1 MNGDTSYDFSQLTDE
16 ERKEAERQITQ
27 DLATLGG
34 SETQEQKDV
43 KTALAGAKHDD
54 TKRRIEDSKRFDETL
69 ESEAASV
76 GASTDALKLYA
87 LAQEKAA
94 KVNRIQVIGNAVTV
108 MDNAIVN
115 IYNAA
120 GALVAQTTVAGVKS
134 VSLADNAAGLYLVEA
149 IFADG
154 ARQVVKVIK

>member
-1 MNGDTSYDFSQLTDE
+1 MTGDTSYDFSQLTDE

-34 SETQEQKDV
+34 NETQEQKDV

-76 GASTDALKLYA
+76 GASTDALRLYA

-94 KVNRIQVIGNAVTV
+94 KSTKNLSSATAKNAAASYKF
-108 MDNAIVN
+108 NKA
-115 IYNAA
+115 YNAGRDA
-120 GALVAQTTVAGVKS
+120 F
-134 VSLADNAAGLYLVEA
+134 ADNADA
-149 IFADG
+149 
-154 ARQVVKVIK
+154 